1 MDNGNDEDYPLDYD
15 DGDYE
20 DSTNE
25 VGDSQTLQEEET
37 DNDVSHMAQDNE
49 FQITDSPSQ
58 EPGLRSPT
66 TASPNPAA
74 LASRMLQ
81 LSGMLHRRAQHSR
94 TMNEPPPPSLSTP
107 LPSSRRSLANQSA
120 DSFTSAGGTSVA
132 PTPARLQ
139 PPPPSRG
146 RRARKPGTTST
157 TRKPKDPDN
166 VPRTIT
172 YPPSSELEQRP
183 KVGKETNSNQILR
196 VEANLVRVEQLTQ
209 RRAGEMHSSMLSA
222 LATHRREIL
231 NDTRA
236 ELDKIIS
243 NSLREEITNI
253 VSTELNR
260 LEPNLVTRLTSL
272 LPIDTINT
280 LLSSMEDMLN
290 ASTPVTPPYGPSP
303 LHLPSRPNNHL
314 FTPSKT
320 APYSSRIPSS
330 SPLPSSPSLLAR
342 LRNGP
347 STTQTGP
354 LIPADNSPSTNVG
367 APQTTIGSSIKAG
380 KRRADDV
387 DANNRDPKRHRYDA
401 RSAHTVTIDL
411 PPNWEPLPTTIDY
424 IFEMYNTWSTDFDA
438 AARVLLPRVGYITR
452 LGPYRLRLTF
462 SKEGIEEFLAA
473 WNTHHTSVPGLTN
486 VIAYRDST
494 H

>member
-1 MDNGNDEDYPLDYD
+1 MDNGNDEDYALVYD

-25 VGDSQTLQEEET
+25 VGDSQTLSEEET
-37 DNDVSHMAQDNE
+37 DNDVSHIAPDNE
-49 FQITDSPSQ
+49 FQITDSSSQ
-58 EPGLRSPT
+58 EPGPRSPT
-66 TASPNPAA
+66 TASPNLAA

-94 TMNEPPPPSLSTP
+94 AVNEPPPPSLSTP

-132 PTPARLQ
+132 PTPACLQ
-139 PPPPSRG
+139 PPPSRG
-146 RRARKPGTTST
+146 RRARKTGTTST

-196 VEANLVRVEQLTQ
+196 VEANIVRVEQLTQ
-209 RRAGEMHSSMLSA
+209 RLVGEMHSSMLSA
-222 LATHRREIL
+222 LATHRCEIL
-231 NDTRA
+231 KDTRA

-243 NSLREEITNI
+243 NFLREEITNI
-253 VSTELNR
+253 VSMELNH

-272 LPIDTINT
+272 LAIDTINV

-290 ASTPVTPPYGPSP
+290 ASTPVTAPHGPSP
-303 LHLPSRPNNHL
+303 LHLPSRPK
-314 FTPSKT
+314 FAPSKP
-320 APYSSRIPSS
+320 APYSPQIPPS
-330 SPLPSSPSLLAR
+330 SPLPSSPSLLAH

-347 STTQTGP
+347 STMQPGP
-354 LIPADNSPSTNVG
+354 SIPAYNSPSTNVG
-367 APQTTIGSSIKAG
+367 APQTAVGSSIKAG

-387 DANNRDPKRHRYDA
+387 DANNRDPKHHRYDA

-424 IFEMYNTWSTDFDA
+424 IFDMYNTWSTDFDA
-438 AARVLLPRVGYITR
+438 AARVLLPRKALR
-452 LGPYRLRLTF
+452 SSSPLGIPTTPPY
-462 SKEGIEEFLAA
+462 LA
-473 WNTHHTSVPGLTN
+473 
-486 VIAYRDST
+486 
-494 H
+494 